1 MEEVQ
6 RESGSGDRESTHPSS
21 TAFLLNSLLK
31 SFGENPYE
39 RPPPAVTSAPP
50 PTSPSTS
57 PSTSTVPLPP
67 INASPSS
74 PHKTALPRL
83 SPEEVLANLTFI
95 PADEE
100 IPLPLLRLPHEV
112 LLLILQ
118 HLLLSGI
125 LPPPKPAHAEPEQ
138 QPFKGRRAQKKRT
151 LKEEMAF
158 LEADL
163 ELDEIGEWRYD
174 VEALERF
181 ALTCRAARVLTLDSS
196 LWRCAFLVPFRAF
209 FSVILIVSSSTDLFV
224 TEPTL
229 LLTKSRAKKMLLSSY
244 DSMEETG
251 GGSSS
256 SSACSPSSPV
266 SIQRH

>member
-1 MEEVQ
+1 
-6 RESGSGDRESTHPSS
+6 
-21 TAFLLNSLLK
+21 
-31 SFGENPYE
+31 
-39 RPPPAVTSAPP
+39 
-50 PTSPSTS
+50 
-57 PSTSTVPLPP
+57 
-67 INASPSS
+67 
-74 PHKTALPRL
+74 
-83 SPEEVLANLTFI
+83 
-95 PADEE
+95 
-100 IPLPLLRLPHEV
+100 
-112 LLLILQ
+112 
-118 HLLLSGI
+118 
-125 LPPPKPAHAEPEQ
+125 
-138 QPFKGRRAQKKRT
+138 

-256 SSACSPSSPV
+256 SSASSPSSPPFDPTMLTFLRFQSSTPLRRNGHFRRYV
-266 SIQRH
+266 LAPW